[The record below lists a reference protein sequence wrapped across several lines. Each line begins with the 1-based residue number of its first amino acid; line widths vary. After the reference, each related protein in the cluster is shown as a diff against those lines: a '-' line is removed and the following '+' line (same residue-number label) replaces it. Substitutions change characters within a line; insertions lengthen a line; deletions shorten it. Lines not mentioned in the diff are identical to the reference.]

1 MAIPSISAEQR
12 DDILKVVVGLFN
24 AAPGSAYITE
34 LANAVQGG
42 MSISEL
48 SDALAANPIFQS
60 GILNGSV
67 TRDDQVNILL
77 DHFGLVADDDA
88 NSAGSQA
95 KAYFDAKLQAG
106 EGFGKIVSDAV
117 TYLSGTP
124 ADEFKDTA
132 TLLNNKILV
141 AAEYSKHHESTDLAK
156 LQSIVAGVS
165 SSFPTTATE
174 AAQYLDDIGEGSNP
188 GVANDYTFGADT
200 LVGTAGNDTFTAG
213 VVNNG
218 AGTLVQS
225 LEDIDTADGA
235 GGKDTLNVTLNTAG
249 TVTPSIS
256 NIEVINIRNVTA
268 SATVD
273 FTDTT
278 GAEQIWNNGSTSTLI
293 LTYEAA
299 PIAATFGV
307 RNSKSITDIN
317 TFDDVSGTKD
327 NLSLAVQGAGSDT
340 ADAVIQSTTDAANI
354 ETMSIEAT
362 GNNFVDVSAFAAI
375 TSLTVTGKG
384 ALEAAVDVTA
394 LDTVNASDNSGGVT
408 VDLTGAAADL
418 TVTGGSGNDDITAGT
433 GDDTIDAKAGDDRVA
448 FASGELDANDTVEG
462 GEGADTIALIDG
474 DDVAGL
480 TADAVTGFEQLEIG
494 AAGAAVSF
502 DNADFDYTKVILGDD
517 LTQDLTLNN
526 VGTATLEVKDDQSGD
541 INVTSAGADDTFS
554 LSINAEEAVPTV
566 TLAALDV
573 TDIEAVNIS
582 TAAETDDTTI
592 TTIEAD
598 GAKGL
603 TLSGAGDITI
613 NDITDADAANNAT
626 AKITNVD
633 LTNQT
638 GGFVMDA
645 NNLGYGTKFTLGDL
659 GNIDAANTTNDFDL
673 DGDGTDDAS
682 SQIVLTTG
690 ARDTVV
696 FGDAI
701 SGNIVISDAEVGGDV
716 GDDKFDLS
724 ALGLTSIDDLVFT
737 DLASG
742 DVQITAAADQFAGQI
757 LIAGVTSN
765 EINNSD
771 FIF

>member
-1 MAIPSISAEQR
+1 M
-12 DDILKVVVGLFN
+12 VVGLFD
-24 AAPGSAYITE
+24 AAPGSAYLTE
-34 LANAVQGG
+34 LAKAVEGG
-42 MSISEL
+42 LSISDL
-48 SDALAANPIFQS
+48 ADALAANPIFTS
-60 GILNGSV
+60 GVLAGNV
-67 TRDDQVNILL
+67 TTADQVDILM
-77 DHFGLVADDDA
+77 DHFGLVADTDA

-95 KAYFDAKLQAG
+95 KAYFTAKLEAG

-124 ADEFKDTA
+124 ADEFADTA
-132 TLLNNKILV
+132 ALLNNKVLV
-141 AAEYSKHHESTDLAK
+141 ATEYSKHHASSDLAK
-156 LQSIVAGVS
+156 LQSILSGVS
-165 SSFPTTATE
+165 ATFPATAAEVTE
-174 AAQYLDDIGEGSNP
+174 YLESIGEGSNP
-188 GVANDYTFGADT
+188 GTESVYTFGADT
-200 LVGTAGNDTFTAG
+200 LLGTAGNDTFTAG
-213 VVNNG
+213 IVNNG

-235 GGKDTLNVTLNTAG
+235 GGKDTLNATLNTAG
-249 TVTPSIS
+249 TVTP
-256 NIEVINIRNVTA
+256 NITNVEVVNIRNVTA
-268 SATVD
+268 AATVD
-273 FTDTT
+273 FTDVT
-278 GAEQIWNNGSTSTLI
+278 GAEQIWNNDSTSSLT

-307 RNSKSITDIN
+307 RNSTSTTDIN
-317 TFDDVSGTKD
+317 TFDDVSGTAD

-340 ADAVIQSTTDAANI
+340 ADAVIQSTTDAASI
-354 ETMSIEAT
+354 ETLSIAAA
-362 GNNFVDVSAFAAI
+362 GDNFVDVSAFNAI
-375 TSLTVTGKG
+375 TALTVTGKG
-384 ALEAAVDVTA
+384 AVEAAVDVTA
-394 LDTVNASDNSGGVT
+394 LETVDASGNSGGVT

-418 TVTGGSGNDDITAGT
+418 TVTGGSGNDDITAGA
-433 GDDTIDAKAGDDRVA
+433 GDDTVDAGAGDDRVA
-448 FASGELDANDTVEG
+448 FASGELDASDTIEG
-462 GEGADTIALIDG
+462 GEGDDTIALIDG

-517 LTQDLTLNN
+517 LGQDLTLDNI
-526 VGTATLEVKDDQSGD
+526 GTATLEVKDDQAGD

-582 TAAETDDTTI
+582 TAAETDDTTF

-603 TLSGAGDITI
+603 NLSGAGDIIIT
-613 NDITDADAANNAT
+613 DITDADAANNAT
-626 AKITNVD
+626 TKITNVD

-659 GNIDAANTTNDFDL
+659 GNVDTATTTNDFDL
-673 DGDGTDDAS
+673 DGDTVDDAS
-682 SQIVLTTG
+682 SQIVLDAG

-696 FGDAI
+696 FGDTI
-701 SGNIVISDAEVGGDV
+701 SGNIVISGAEVGGDV

-724 ALGLTSIDDLVFT
+724 ALGLTSIDDVVFT
-737 DLASG
+737 DVTDG
-742 DVQITAAADQFAGQI
+742 VQITAAGDQFDGQI
-757 LIAGVTSN
+757 LIAGVTSTDL
-765 EINNSD
+765 NNND
-771 FIF
+771 FIL